1 MVAFRNLGHALST
14 AVAADAEALIDLSGA
29 EPRTFSYAQIDAVS
43 RAVARGLLGRGLQRG
58 DAVAVM
64 AANRAEFLLT
74 VFGILRAGL
83 LAVPV
88 NHKLPAATV
97 ALILRDCAARL
108 VVCDAERRSL
118 CPADIPTVT
127 FDAAGPGSA
136 AGADSFADLLDPGP
150 FDDTAPAADEAA
162 MIIYTSGSTGRPK
175 GVVFSHRG
183 HLWALDMRTKAPVP
197 PGQRMLVAAPLYHQ
211 NGLSWCQVALA
222 SGGTVVLLP
231 QFSAASYIETAAGY
245 RVSVLTGIPTM
256 IAMVARE
263 QECLARVD
271 LSSVIAVRIG
281 SAPSTEAL
289 FQEARR
295 TFPNAAVTNGFG
307 ITEGGPVF
315 FGPHPR
321 GLPTPE
327 LSVGCAH
334 PEVEL
339 RLVHAGQIVP
349 DEGVLQIRSPAVMLR
364 YHNMP
369 DASRKAMTE
378 DGFYITGDIFRR
390 DAEGFF
396 HFVGRADDMFVCG
409 GENVFPGEIEAMLT
423 RHPAVHQ
430 ASVVPV
436 PDELK
441 GHKPVAFI
449 VLRQGHAASETDIKA
464 YALEHAPA
472 YQHPRRVWFLP
483 ELPLAGTNKVDRR
496 KLADLAAGNT

>member
-1 MVAFRNLGHALST
+1 MVAFRNLGLALCT
-14 AVAADAEALIDLSGA
+14 AVAAGTEALIDLSGS
-29 EPRTFSYAQIDAVS
+29 EPRTYSYADIERAS
-43 RAVARGLLGRGLQRG
+43 RAFARGLLRRGLKRG
-58 DAVAVM
+58 DAVAIM
-64 AANRAEFLLT
+64 AANRAEFLFAM
-74 VFGILRAGL
+74 FGILRAGL

-88 NHKLPAATV
+88 NHKLPAGSV
-97 ALILRDCAARL
+97 ELILRDCEAKL
-108 VVCDAERRSL
+108 VVCDPERRL
-118 CPADIPTVT
+118 LFPTEIPGAV
-127 FDAAGPGSA
+127 FDTEGPGS
-136 AGADSFADLLDPGP
+136 FAELLDPGP
-150 FDDTAPAADEAA
+150 LDTAEPAPGEAA

-183 HLWALDMRTKAPVP
+183 HLWALDMRTRTPVP

-231 QFSAASYIETAAGY
+231 QFSAASYIETAARY
-245 RVSVLTGIPTM
+245 RVSLLTGIPTM

-263 QECLARVD
+263 PECLARFD
-271 LSSVIAVRIG
+271 LSCVTAIRIG

-289 FQEARR
+289 FKEARR
-295 TFPNAAVTNGFG
+295 IFPNAAVTNGFG

-315 FGPHPR
+315 FAPHPR
-321 GLPTPE
+321 GLATPQ

-339 RLVHAGQIVP
+339 RLVGAGQIGP

-369 DASRKAMTE
+369 EASRKAMTE

-390 DAEGFF
+390 DVDGFF

-430 ASVVPV
+430 ASVIPV

-449 VLRQGHAASETDIKA
+449 VLRRGHEASEGEIKA
-464 YALEHAPA
+464 YALAHAPA

-496 KLADLAAGNT
+496 KLADLAAGHA

>member
-1 MVAFRNLGHALST
+1 MVAFRNLGDALST
-14 AVAADAEALIDLSGA
+14 AVTAEALIDLSGA
-29 EPRTFSYAQIDAVS
+29 EPRAYSYADIDAAS
-43 RAVARGLLGRGLQRG
+43 RAVARGLLARGLQRG

-64 AANRAEFLLT
+64 AANRAEFLFT

-88 NHKLPAATV
+88 NHKLPAAAV
-97 ALILRDCAARL
+97 ALILHDCAARL
-108 VVCDAERRSL
+108 VVCDAERRPL
-118 CPADIPTVT
+118 CPADIPAVT
-127 FDAAGPGSA
+127 FAAAGS
-136 AGADSFADLLDPGP
+136 DSFADLLDPGL
-150 FDDTAPAADEAA
+150 FDSIEPAPGEAA

-183 HLWALDMRTKAPVP
+183 HLWALDMRTRTSVP

-211 NGLSWCQVALA
+211 NGLSWCQVAFA

-231 QFSAASYIETAAGY
+231 QFSALSYIETAARY
-245 RVSVLTGIPTM
+245 RVNVLTGIPTM

-263 QECLARVD
+263 QEALARLD

-281 SAPSTEAL
+281 SAPSTEGL

-321 GLPTPE
+321 GLPTPQ

-339 RLVHAGQIVP
+339 RLVREGHIVP

-364 YHNMP
+364 
-369 DASRKAMTE
+369 
-378 DGFYITGDIFRR
+378 
-390 DAEGFF
+390 
-396 HFVGRADDMFVCG
+396 
-409 GENVFPGEIEAMLT
+409 
-423 RHPAVHQ
+423 
-430 ASVVPV
+430 
-436 PDELK
+436 
-441 GHKPVAFI
+441 
-449 VLRQGHAASETDIKA
+449 
-464 YALEHAPA
+464 
-472 YQHPRRVWFLP
+472 
-483 ELPLAGTNKVDRR
+483 
-496 KLADLAAGNT
+496 

>member
-14 AVAADAEALIDLSGA
+14 AVPADTEALIDLSGSA
-29 EPRTFSYAQIDAVS
+29 PRTYRYGDVETVS
-43 RAVARGLLGRGLQRG
+43 RAIARGLLRRGLRRG
-58 DAVAVM
+58 DAVAVI
-64 AANRAEFLLT
+64 AANRAEFLFA

-88 NHKLPAATV
+88 NHKLPASAV
-97 ALILRDCAARL
+97 EMILRDCAARL
-108 VVCDAERRSL
+108 VICDGERRPL
-118 CPADIPTVT
+118 CPTDIPAVV
-127 FDAAGPGSA
+127 FDAD
-136 AGADSFADLLDPGP
+136 GADSFAALRDPGP
-150 FDDTAPAADEAA
+150 FETVEPAPDDAA

-175 GVVFSHRG
+175 GVVFSHCG
-183 HLWALDMRTKAPVP
+183 HLWALDMRTRTAVP

-211 NGLSWCQVALA
+211 NGLSWCQVWLA

-231 QFSAASYIETAAGY
+231 QFSAVNYIETAARY

-263 QECLARVD
+263 RDCLARTD
-271 LSSVIAVRIG
+271 LSSVTAVRIG

-289 FQEARR
+289 FNEARR
-295 TFPNAAVTNGFG
+295 IFPNAAVTNGFG

-321 GLPTPE
+321 GLPTPQ

-339 RLVHAGQIVP
+339 RLVRAGATVA

-364 YHNMP
+364 YRNMP
-369 DASRKAMTE
+369 ELTRKAMTA

-390 DAEGFF
+390 DADGFF

-409 GENVFPGEIEAMLT
+409 GENVFPGEIEAVLA

-430 ASVVPV
+430 ASVIPV
-436 PDELK
+436 ADELK
-441 GHKPVAFI
+441 GYKPVAFV
-449 VLRQGHAASETDIKA
+449 VLRDGYEASETDIKT
-464 YALEHAPA
+464 YALAHAPA

-483 ELPLAGTNKVDRR
+483 ELPLAATNKVDRR
-496 KLADLAAGNT
+496 KLADLAAAQM

>member
-1 MVAFRNLGHALST
+1 
-14 AVAADAEALIDLSGA
+14 
-29 EPRTFSYAQIDAVS
+29 
-43 RAVARGLLGRGLQRG
+43 
-58 DAVAVM
+58 
-64 AANRAEFLLT
+64 
-74 VFGILRAGL
+74 
-83 LAVPV
+83 
-88 NHKLPAATV
+88 
-97 ALILRDCAARL
+97 
-108 VVCDAERRSL
+108 
-118 CPADIPTVT
+118 
-127 FDAAGPGSA
+127 
-136 AGADSFADLLDPGP
+136 
-150 FDDTAPAADEAA
+150 
-162 MIIYTSGSTGRPK
+162 
-175 GVVFSHRG
+175 VFSHRG
-183 HLWALDMRTKAPVP
+183 HLWALDMRTRTPVP

-231 QFSAASYIETAAGY
+231 QFSALSYIETAARY
-245 RVSVLTGIPTM
+245 RVDVLTAIPTM

-263 QECLARVD
+263 RDCLARVD
-271 LSSVIAVRIG
+271 LASVIAVRIG

-289 FQEARR
+289 FDAARR

-321 GLPTPE
+321 GLPTPP

-334 PEVEL
+334 PEVTL
-339 RLVHAGQIVP
+339 RLVREGKIVP

-369 DASRKAMTE
+369 EASRKSATE

-423 RHPAVHQ
+423 RHPAVDQ

-449 VLRQGHAASETDIKA
+449 VLRQGHEASETDIKA
-464 YALEHAPA
+464 YALAHAPA

-496 KLADLAAGNT
+496 KLADLAAEDVRHGHA

>member
-14 AVAADAEALIDLSGA
+14 AVAADAEALIDLSGPQ
-29 EPRTFSYAQIDAVS
+29 PRTFSYADVGAAS
-43 RAVARGLLGRGLQRG
+43 RAVARGLLRRGLRRG

-88 NHKLPAATV
+88 NHKLPAAAV
-97 ALILRDCAARL
+97 ALILRDCEAKL
-108 VVCDAERRSL
+108 VVCDAERRPL
-118 CPADIPTVT
+118 CPADIPAVT
-127 FDAAGPGSA
+127 FDT
-136 AGADSFADLLDPGP
+136 AGAGSFAQLLDPGP
-150 FDDTAPAADEAA
+150 FDSTAPVAGEAA

-183 HLWALDMRTKAPVP
+183 HLWALDMRTRTPMPA
-197 PGQRMLVAAPLYHQ
+197 GQRMLVAAPLYHQ

-231 QFSAASYIETAAGY
+231 QFSAVNYIETAARY
-245 RVSVLTGIPTM
+245 QVSVLTGIPTM

-263 QECLARVD
+263 PACLARVD

-289 FQEARR
+289 FKEARR
-295 TFPNAAVTNGFG
+295 IFPDAAVTNGFG

-321 GLPTPE
+321 GLPMPQ

-339 RLVHAGQIVP
+339 RLVRAEKIVP

-369 DASRKAMTE
+369 EASRKAITE

-430 ASVVPV
+430 ASVIPV

-441 GHKPVAFI
+441 GYKPVAFI
-449 VLRQGHAASETDIKA
+449 VLRQGQQASETDIKA
-464 YALEHAPA
+464 YALAHAPA

-496 KLADLAAGNT
+496 KLAELAASQTIKGQA